1 VLIKRNEKTSYNLE
15 RFSIEGRDY
24 RTFYKNVVT
33 HPLFYFPFLTL
44 TIMAYLP
51 SFTNTKR
58 QFEDFHMNYY
68 MGPQGI
74 MRTGRWAEWALAQF
88 FSLKTNDIANK
99 YLGMVFLILGALMIV
114 CTFYCMSVNGGILKY
129 TVFATMM
136 TTFPL
141 INEIWSYN
149 LANIIVCL
157 NYFLDG
163 IVIYYLFVSHKTIKK
178 KLIISSCVFTWMS
191 ASYESGI
198 LLYVTLILA
207 ILFYLVYIKINY
219 KDYFKT
225 GIICAV
231 PLFIGFFAAVFI
243 GVLISILVHTP
254 YMKQGDT
261 IPHWKEIG
269 ALRKMIIGNIDH
281 YLLRGL
287 VYTPISI
294 FVIIAAVFFVYII
307 VAAFRKKVMLFVA
320 GGLLLCSLFML
331 SLIQGSWFPYREAQ
345 NIAAFIGFASFFAF
359 VPLENRKSLYVKN
372 AVSAMLMFLCIISA
386 AYLQKINLL
395 DYQIAHNDEELV
407 RQLGY
412 DLIQNYYGKP
422 VMFVGH
428 VYDGTELYSSVIMD
442 EINVNLES
450 GRGHIYSKLYENIAG
465 EPIPKKK
472 YIDTNLYSTLFLAN
486 VEPESLEQYFSYC
499 GYEITVIPYAEFSYP
514 EVDELIAE
522 KKLHSF
528 EIVDMGTYVLVEL

>member
-1 VLIKRNEKTSYNLE
+1 
-15 RFSIEGRDY
+15 
-24 RTFYKNVVT
+24 
-33 HPLFYFPFLTL
+33 
-44 TIMAYLP
+44 M
-51 SFTNTKR
+51 
-58 QFEDFHMNYY
+58 
-68 MGPQGI
+68 
-74 MRTGRWAEWALAQF
+74 
-88 FSLKTNDIANK
+88 
-99 YLGMVFLILGALMIV
+99 
-114 CTFYCMSVNGGILKY
+114 
-129 TVFATMM
+129 
-136 TTFPL
+136 
-141 INEIWSYN
+141 
-149 LANIIVCL
+149 
-157 NYFLDG
+157 
-163 IVIYYLFVSHKTIKK
+163 
-178 KLIISSCVFTWMS
+178 
-191 ASYESGI
+191 
-198 LLYVTLILA
+198 
-207 ILFYLVYIKINY
+207 
-219 KDYFKT
+219 
-225 GIICAV
+225 
-231 PLFIGFFAAVFI
+231 PLFIGFFVAVFI

-345 NIAAFIGFASFFAF
+345 NIAAFVGFASFFAF

-372 AVSAMLMFLCIISA
+372 AVSAMLMLLCIISA

-472 YIDTNLYSTLFLAN
+472 YIDSN
-486 VEPESLEQYFSYC
+486 
-499 GYEITVIPYAEFSYP
+499 
-514 EVDELIAE
+514 
-522 KKLHSF
+522 
-528 EIVDMGTYVLVEL
+528 